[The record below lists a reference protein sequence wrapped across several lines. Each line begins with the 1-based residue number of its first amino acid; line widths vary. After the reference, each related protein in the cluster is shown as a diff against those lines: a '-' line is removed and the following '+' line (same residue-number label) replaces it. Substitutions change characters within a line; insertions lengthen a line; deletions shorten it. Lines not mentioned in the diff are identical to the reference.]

1 METSKLSVFL
11 HFVYISQSYATLLES
26 CYHKILKLLLKPGI
40 SLQLKEEDMKII
52 IILSAIL
59 AGLTGCSSS
68 DDTPI
73 NELVGTWRI
82 ACEADLGG
90 GGSHDISV
98 TLTTTN
104 GDVAFTQY
112 SDANCQTVS
121 MVENESFTYVL
132 GSGFTLDGT
141 VDGITTGAEFDNT
154 NTTHGS
160 SDFGITNYNSIAVV
174 GTSLYIGD
182 DEADPL
188 KDASSPA
195 ARPTKLNPVPFIKQ

>member
-1 METSKLSVFL
+1 
-11 HFVYISQSYATLLES
+11 
-26 CYHKILKLLLKPGI
+26 
-40 SLQLKEEDMKII
+40 MKKV

-59 AGLTGCSSS
+59 VGLAGCSSS
-68 DDTPI
+68 DDTPSNI
-73 NELVGTWRI
+73 SATLTTAELVGTWRI
-82 ACEADLGG
+82 ACEADPAG

-132 GSGFTLDGT
+132 GPDFTLDGT
-141 VDGITTGAEFDNT
+141 VAGITTGTELDST
-154 NTTHGS
+154 VTTPGGTGET
-160 SDFGITNYNSIAVV
+160 DYDVIAVV

-188 KDASSPA
+188 KDASTPA
-195 ARPTKLNPVPFIKQ
+195 ARPTTLDPVPFIKQ

>member
-1 METSKLSVFL
+1 M
-11 HFVYISQSYATLLES
+11 SQSYATLSES
-26 CYHKILKLLLKPGI
+26 CYHKLLKLLLNLGI
-40 SLQLKEEDMKII
+40 SLQLKEENMKKI

-68 DDTPI
+68 DVTSTVTTA
-73 NELVGTWRI
+73 ELVGTWRI
-82 ACEADLGG
+82 ACEADPGG

-98 TLTTTN
+98 TFTTTN
-104 GDVAFTQY
+104 GDIAFTQY

-132 GSGFTLDGT
+132 GPDFTLDGT
-141 VDGITTGAEFDNT
+141 VAGITTGAEFDD
-154 NTTHGS
+154 TTTTPGS

-174 GTSLYIGD
+174 GTSLYVGD
-182 DEADPL
+182 DEADPI

-195 ARPTKLNPVPFIKQ
+195 TRPTKLDPVPFIKQ